1 MIRIRGT
8 LMKAWHA
15 VLVGILLALTMVHTT
30 VAEVPLAPSRAQSD
44 LAWLFPN
51 FAQLPAGMMLAEE
64 GSRSAAEIAA
74 TFRDPVD
81 AAQVFTTWG
90 WTFNAYRT
98 YVAGPGAGPQT
109 PARLEVSLH
118 QFASN
123 TGAAYALPYFAHGRA
138 VMLNQQEGPTAF
150 LRPCEA
156 AVTGVRDATRYLRI
170 GDLLVRVTAVMPS
183 TAPAQASYLA
193 RDAATNVAYAVLGN
207 AGGSALELDQ
217 TCR

>member
-1 MIRIRGT
+1 
-8 LMKAWHA
+8 MKAWQA
-15 VLVGILLALTMVHTT
+15 ALVGLVLALTTAQAT
-30 VAEVPLAPSRAQSD
+30 LAEIPAAPSRAQSD
-44 LAWLFPN
+44 LVWLFPT
-51 FAQLPAGMMLAEE
+51 FAQLPAGMVLAEE
-64 GSRSAAEIAA
+64 GPRGAAEIAA

-81 AAQVFTTWG
+81 AAQVLTTWG
-90 WTFNAYRT
+90 WVFNAYQT

-138 VMLNQQEGPTAF
+138 VLLGQQEGPTGL

-156 AVTGVRDATRYLRI
+156 AVTGAREATRYLRI
-170 GDLLVRVTAVMPS
+170 GDLLVRVTAVMPNA
-183 TAPAQASYLA
+183 APANAYYLA
-193 RDAATNVAYAVLGN
+193 LGAATDVAYAVLGN
-207 AGGSALELDQ
+207 AGGSAQELDK